1 MNARTVIFYVCLIS
15 MVGGSAIFV
24 NSIFPDNSTALIGI
38 AIATAALALFVSLL
52 ADVMTMNI
60 VNAVVNKDRADQVS
74 LLTGVIGKTLYRVI
88 EEEKA
93 KEKK

>member
-1 MNARTVIFYVCLIS
+1 

-24 NSIFPDNSTALIGI
+24 NAIFPDNSTALIGI
-38 AIATAALALFVSLL
+38 AIMSAALALFVSLL

-74 LLTGVIGKTLYRVI
+74 LLTGVIGKTLYKVI

-93 KEKK
+93 KDKK